1 MDSKD
6 QKSGE
11 KQFSIQPITNH
22 GNHGSIDPKFGAHQ
36 ANPGPAIAQNMP
48 SEEGSKEDRKAKKE
62 ALNK

>member
-11 KQFSIQPITNH
+11 KQFSIQPIKD
-22 GNHGSIDPKFGAHQ
+22 HGSVDPKFAAHQ

-48 SEEGSKEDRKAKKE
+48 PEEGSKEDRKAKKE